1 MTNTPI
7 KHIVSITIATIYLT
21 ILNGC
26 HGSSE
31 LERALDMA
39 GNNRHE
45 LETVLNHYRTDSLK
59 YQAAVF
65 LIEHMPYQRGIA
77 YEDTIRLYTYYKAI
91 SSSHTDP
98 WILCDSI
105 READG
110 QFNAQLKIVQ
120 NDICEIS
127 SSFLIDHIDAMFD
140 AWASQP
146 WGDKIDFDM
155 FCNHILPYRLRDE
168 PLMPWARQLYEQY
181 NPILDSIRKSPDSTD
196 IRAAAT
202 VILRYLQ
209 HQRIIFTHAIPQ
221 GVNVG
226 IKNVD
231 WKIGDCK
238 EFTDILTWVL
248 RSLAIPCGCDMMPV
262 RGDNNVPHYWNYIID
277 NDGQSWYGS
286 IGYAEGEYK
295 APNTYWIP
303 KGKYGENVTLSTED

>member
-26 HGSSE
+26 HVSSE

-127 SSFLIDHIDAMFD
+127 S
-140 AWASQP
+140 
-146 WGDKIDFDM
+146 
-155 FCNHILPYRLRDE
+155 
-168 PLMPWARQLYEQY
+168 
-181 NPILDSIRKSPDSTD
+181 
-196 IRAAAT
+196 
-202 VILRYLQ
+202 
-209 HQRIIFTHAIPQ
+209 
-221 GVNVG
+221 
-226 IKNVD
+226 
-231 WKIGDCK
+231 
-238 EFTDILTWVL
+238 
-248 RSLAIPCGCDMMPV
+248 
-262 RGDNNVPHYWNYIID
+262 
-277 NDGQSWYGS
+277 
-286 IGYAEGEYK
+286 
-295 APNTYWIP
+295 
-303 KGKYGENVTLSTED
+303 